1 MQTVVGVKFEN
12 NGKIYYFDPKKFD
25 LKLKDKVIVDTAS
38 GLEMGE
44 VALNITQV
52 EDSELS
58 EPLKKVVRKA
68 NEKDFQTI
76 KNNKEKA
83 KKVLVDAKKII
94 EKSNLD
100 MDLVDVE
107 YSFDGTRII
116 FTYTAEG
123 RVDFRD
129 LLKDFASAFKAR
141 IELKQIG
148 IRDETKMLGGLGP
161 CGRECCCKLHLKD
174 FEKVSIKMAKNQG
187 LSLNPTSISGLC
199 GRLMC
204 CLAYEN
210 DYYAE
215 IIKDMPKLNSVV
227 KTPDGEGTVM
237 YNNILKKT
245 VTVKIKQDDESLKI
259 QEYGLD
265 EIQFNKVKPVNE

>member
-12 NGKIYYFDPKKFD
+12 NGKIYYFDPKKFN
-25 LKLKDKVIVDTAS
+25 LKLKDNVIVDTAS

-68 NEKDFQTI
+68 NERDFQTI

-129 LLKDFASAFKAR
+129 LLKDFASTFKAR

-161 CGRECCCKLHLKD
+161 CGRECCCRLYLKD

-215 IIKDMPKLNSVV
+215 IIKDMPKVNSVV
-227 KTPDGEGTVM
+227 KTQDGDGIVM
-237 YNNILKKT
+237 FNNILKKT
-245 VTVKIKQDDESLKI
+245 VTVKIKQEDESLKI

-265 EIQFNKVKPVNE
+265 EIQFNKVK